1 MWGVSIGSVLDL
13 SIVKVIVIANLID
26 VTILRVASSLVVVFH
41 KWQNSEL
48 EAVQKDLS
56 GFSIELD
63 GLDRVAF

>member
-13 SIVKVIVIANLID
+13 SIVEVIVIANLID

-48 EAVQKDLS
+48 EAVNKDVS
-56 GFSIELD
+56 GVRKELD